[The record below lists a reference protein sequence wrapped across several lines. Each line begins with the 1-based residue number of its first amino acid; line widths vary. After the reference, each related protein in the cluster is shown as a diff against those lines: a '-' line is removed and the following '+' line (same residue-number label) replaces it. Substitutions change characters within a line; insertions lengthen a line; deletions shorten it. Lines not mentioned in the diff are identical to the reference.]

1 MTRLQRRVRPAPP
14 GGDMVTFEVMRRR
27 HLRRVLAI
35 EEQVYPRPWTPG
47 VFSSE
52 MAQARAGHRYYTVAL
67 RAGNVVGY
75 GGIMVTD
82 DGAHVT
88 NIAVDPLC
96 HRQGIGRLLLVHLMR
111 RAIDQGCDA
120 MTLEVRITNTAA
132 QALYRS
138 FGFAPAG
145 IRHRYY
151 ENTDDALV
159 MWCHDLQG
167 DEVARRLAGGV
178 DDKEWS

>member
-1 MTRLQRRVRPAPP
+1 MSRLPRRTRADEGIPATL
-14 GGDMVTFEVMRRR
+14 TFESMRRR
-27 HLRRVLAI
+27 HLRQVLAI

-47 VFSSE
+47 VFQAE
-52 MAQARAGHRYYTVAL
+52 LAQSRAGHRYYVVASMDH
-67 RAGNVVGY
+67 RVAGY
-75 GGIMVTD
+75 GGIMITD

-88 NIAVDPLC
+88 NLAVDPQ
-96 HRQGIGRLLLVHLMR
+96 RQRRGIGRELLRHLMG
-111 RAIDQGCDA
+111 RAVAQGCDA
-120 MTLEVRITNTAA
+120 MTLEVRVTNTAA
-132 QALYRS
+132 QALYRA

-167 DEVARRLAGGV
+167 DDVARRLNGEAT
-178 DDKEWS
+178 KEDS